1 MSWTV
6 AAGTETPPG
15 PRTWPVIDPV
25 AGAWPKSKDGSTKA
39 NAERAAQKGMR
50 FVRFVDTPA
59 ELLNSSFELTKV
71 QTVIDLAGLQNK
83 LVCSPLFDR

>member
-25 AGAWPKSKDGSTKA
+25 AGAWPESKDGSINA
-39 NAERAAQKGMR
+39 NAERAQERGMR
-50 FVRFVDTPA
+50 FV
-59 ELLNSSFELTKV
+59 
-71 QTVIDLAGLQNK
+71 K
-83 LVCSPLFDR
+83 LVTIPSELPC

>member
-25 AGAWPKSKDGSTKA
+25 AGAWPESKDGSIKA
-39 NAERAAQKGMR
+39 IAERAQVKGMR
-50 FVRFVDTPA
+50 FV
-59 ELLNSSFELTKV
+59 
-71 QTVIDLAGLQNK
+71 K
-83 LVCSPLFDR
+83 LVAIPNELPCC